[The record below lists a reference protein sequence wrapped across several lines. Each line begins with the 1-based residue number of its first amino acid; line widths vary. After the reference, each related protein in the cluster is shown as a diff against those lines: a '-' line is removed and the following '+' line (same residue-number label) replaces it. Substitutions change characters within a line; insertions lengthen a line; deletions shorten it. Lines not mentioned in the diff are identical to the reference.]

1 MAEEVKTAE
10 ETEQTT
16 PEESKP
22 KRKKVTFTKNV
33 KCGNDKRYKKGE
45 SALVDAALV
54 EDYEKQK
61 VIE

>member
-10 ETEQTT
+10 ETEQTA

-33 KCGNDKRYKKGE
+33 KCGNGKRYKKGE
-45 SALVDAALV
+45 SALVDVVLAEEYA
-54 EDYEKQK
+54 KQK

>member
-1 MAEEVKTAE
+1 MAEETRTPE
-10 ETEQTT
+10 ETEQAAQ
-16 PEESKP
+16 EEAKP

-33 KCGNDKRYKKGE
+33 KCGNGKRYKKGE
-45 SALVDAALV
+45 SALIDIALV